1 MMGSNKYSRI
11 RKLTGLSVVVV
22 IALAAVFSLVT
33 RPMSAA
39 PNAVY
44 TNSAP
49 ITINTT
55 SPAPT
60 PAALYPSPISVSGM
74 TGTTTKITLT
84 LTGITH
90 TRLNDINILLVSP
103 TGVKFVPFANIMAF
117 NNQGVS
123 GINVTLD
130 DAGPVMLPNNL
141 PALTT
146 GTYRPSSY
154 GSPSGYP
161 APAPSAPYIFSNSAG
176 GGTFANTM
184 NGADPNGTWNLYVVD
199 DTLLQSGTI
208 SGGWSMSVTTTGT
221 AATSFSNSASIDI
234 NDVTTISRA
243 ATPYPSNI
251 TVSGEVGVVSDVN
264 VTITGLTH
272 TRPDDVEI
280 LLVSPNGIGTVL
292 MADVGCCSSVTDLTI
307 TFDDEASSGL
317 PGGSP
322 LTSGTFRPSNGG
334 ASAFLS
340 PAPPPP
346 YGSFLSG
353 VDGFSPNGVWSL
365 YVLDDLD
372 LNSGSIANGWSIEVT
387 TTPYVPPT
395 ISCAFPSFTAVSPVS
410 VGSSPTG
417 IAHGDFNNDTKE
429 DLVVA
434 NQGANNVS
442 VLLGDGLGGF
452 SAATNFGTGTSPY
465 AVAIGNFDAN
475 ANVDLV
481 VVNSGSNNVSILLG
495 DGMGSFGSPT
505 NFGVGISPIS
515 VTVGNF
521 NADSNADL
529 AVANFGGFFA
539 GTVSV
544 LLGTGT
550 GTFGPA
556 TNFGVRTQPSSV
568 VTGEFNGDMN
578 TDLAVANF
586 GSNNV
591 SILTGLGN
599 GSFTS
604 APNVNVGLGPV
615 AVIVADYNTDG
626 KSDLAVANY
635 NGDSVSVRLGT
646 GTATF
651 TNAPNVLAGTNP
663 ISLSSVDLSGD
674 GKPDLSIANSGAND
688 VRVLFNDGNANFGIG
703 FGSSTFGVGTGPN
716 ALAVADFNGDGRLDF
731 ATANSGGNNVSI
743 GLNGCAVA
751 KGNRFDFDSDRRTD
765 VAVFRPS
772 NGTSY
777 ISPNG
782 AGQPFGTSTDKIVP
796 EDYNGDGRT
805 DLAYFRPGTG
815 RWVVQGIYNVE
826 FGVATDIP
834 VPSDFDGDGRA
845 DLAVYRPSEGAWYI
859 RRSTDNS
866 WMTFLFGTAEDRP
879 VPRDYDGDGKADIAV
894 FRPSEASWYLIQ
906 SSDGMFRGQ
915 QFGIT
920 TDRAVPADYDG
931 DGKAD
936 IAVFRPAD
944 GAWYIYKSSDNGFL
958 SYAWGVNGDVPL
970 QGDFDGDGKFDVAV
984 YRPVGGNWYIR
995 RSSDGSL
1002 QSQPWGVNTD
1012 IPVPSAYVQ

>member
-1 MMGSNKYSRI
+1 MMSSKKFSRI
-11 RKLTGLSVVVV
+11 RKLLGLSVVG
-22 IALAAVFSLVT
+22 ILALTAVFSLVT

-39 PNAVY
+39 PNTVY

-60 PAALYPSPISVSGM
+60 PASLYPSPIVVSGM

-90 TRLNDINILLVSP
+90 TRLNDVNILLVSP
-103 TGVKFVPFANIMAF
+103 TGVKFIPFANVMHF
-117 NNQGVS
+117 NNTGVS
-123 GINVTLD
+123 GLNVTLD
-130 DAGPVMLPNNL
+130 DAAATQMPTG
-141 PALTT
+141 PALTS
-146 GTYRPSSY
+146 GTFRPSAY
-154 GSPSGYP
+154 ASPSGYP
-161 APAPSAPYIFSNSAG
+161 APAPASPYIAASSAG

-221 AATSFSNSASIDI
+221 AATVFSNSASINL
-234 NDVTTISRA
+234 NDVTSISSP
-243 ATPYPSNI
+243 ATPYPSSI
-251 TVSGEVGVVSDVN
+251 TVSGETGVVSDVN
-264 VTITGLTH
+264 VTIDGFSH

-280 LLVSPNGIGTVL
+280 LLVSPNGVATVL
-292 MADVGCCSSVTDLTI
+292 MADVGCCSSVSNLTI
-307 TFDDEASSGL
+307 TFDDEASGFL

-322 LTSGTFRPSNGG
+322 LTSGLFKPTNSGAGTFLP
-334 ASAFLS
+334 

-346 YGSFLSG
+346 YNSFFAGL
-353 VDGFSPNGVWSL
+353 DGFSPNGVWSL

-372 LNSGSIANGWSIEVT
+372 INSGSISGGWSLEIT

-395 ISCAFPSFTAVSPVS
+395 ISCAFPSFSAAPTLS

-417 IAHGDFNNDTKE
+417 IAHGDFNGDTKE
-429 DLVVA
+429 DLVVT

-442 VLLGDGLGGF
+442 VMLGDGAGGF
-452 SAATNFGTGTSPY
+452 STATNFGTGTSPY
-465 AVAIGNFDAN
+465 AVAVGTFNAD

-495 DGMGSFGSPT
+495 NGMGGFGSPT

-515 VTVGNF
+515 VAVGNF
-521 NADSNADL
+521 NGDSNADL

-556 TNFGVRTQPSSV
+556 TNYGVRTQPSFV
-568 VTGEFNGDMN
+568 AIGEFNGDMN
-578 TDLAVANF
+578 ADLAVANF
-586 GSNNV
+586 GSNNI
-591 SILTGLGN
+591 SILTGVGN
-599 GSFTS
+599 GTFTA

-615 AVIVADYNTDG
+615 AIAIADYNLDG

-635 NGDSVSVRLGT
+635 NADDISIRLGT
-646 GTATF
+646 GAATF
-651 TNAPNVLAGTNP
+651 TNTGSVLAGTNP
-663 ISLSSVDLSGD
+663 ISLSGVDLSSD
-674 GKPDLSIANSGAND
+674 GLPDLVVANSGSND
-688 VRVLFNDGNANFGIG
+688 VRVLFNAGGGG
-703 FGSSTFGVGTGPN
+703 FGFGFGTGSFAVGTGPN
-716 ALAVADFNGDGRLDF
+716 ALVTGDFNDDDRTDF
-731 ATANSGGNNVSI
+731 ATANSGGNSVSVA
-743 GLNGCAVA
+743 LNGCAVA
-751 KGNRFDFDSDRRTD
+751 KGNRFDFDGDRRTD
-765 VAVFRPS
+765 ISVFRPS
-772 NGTSY
+772 NGTWY

-782 AGQPFGTSTDKIVP
+782 AGQIFGTSTDKIVP
-796 EDYNGDGRT
+796 EDYNGDGRV
-805 DLAYFRPGTG
+805 DLAYFRPSTG
-815 RWVVQGIYNVE
+815 RWVVPGIYNVE

-834 VPSDFDGDGRA
+834 IPADFDGDGRA

-859 RRSTDNS
+859 RRSIDNN
-866 WMTFLFGTAEDRP
+866 WMTFLFGTSEDRP

-894 FRPSEASWYLIQ
+894 FRPSEASWYIIQ
-906 SSDGMFRGQ
+906 SSNGLFRGQ

-958 SYAWGVNGDVPL
+958 AYAWGLNGDIPV
-970 QGDFDGDGKFDVAV
+970 QGDFDGDGKFDIAV
-984 YRPVGGNWYIR
+984 YRPSAGSWYIL
-995 RSSDGSL
+995 RSTDGTF
-1002 QSQPWGVNTD
+1002 QAVNWGVSTD